1 MQAENSRQ
9 NRQVGEGQGD
19 PPSDLCL
26 SATEGEL
33 QGLPQRLS
41 AFIWDLGAW
50 DSDVGTVMRREAGC
64 PSSCQ
69 SASNSPVSR
78 MLSCPPLLQ
87 GPYD

>member
-1 MQAENSRQ
+1 MQAENSRR

-50 DSDVGTVMRREAGC
+50 DSDVGTAMRGKQAAL
-64 PSSCQ
+64 PH
-69 SASNSPVSR
+69 ASQH
-78 MLSCPPLLQ
+78 LTLL
-87 GPYD
+87 